1 MIDQIAD
8 KVSLQNAFCMF
19 QLKKKVK
26 VTQISIPIGHFPLL
40 VQALLAGVVKG
51 SNICW
56 LLSENYWPRLNV
68 ENH

>member
-19 QLKKKVK
+19 QLKKHVK

-40 VQALLAGVVKG
+40 VQALLAGVG
-51 SNICW
+51 
-56 LLSENYWPRLNV
+56 
-68 ENH
+68 